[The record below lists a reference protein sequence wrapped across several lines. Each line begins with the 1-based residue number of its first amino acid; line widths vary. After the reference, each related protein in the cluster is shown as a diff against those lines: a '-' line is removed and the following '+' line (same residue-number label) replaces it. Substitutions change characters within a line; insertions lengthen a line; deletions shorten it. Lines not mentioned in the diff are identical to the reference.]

1 MLPVFLTRIQKP
13 RAVLFLAVC
22 LLVLLASSLSPTPA
36 AQVPNSRLAILP
48 ELETPVP
55 LCGTPRLIELR
66 DGFLAAT
73 LLPRGAG
80 LDFIQQPPILT
91 TSYTGR
97 VTIRDLGIV
106 ATSPP

>member
-36 AQVPNSRLAILP
+36 AHVPNSRLAILP

-66 DGFLAAT
+66 DSLLAAT
-73 LLPRGAG
+73 PLPRSQAH
-80 LDFIQQPPILT
+80 
-91 TSYTGR
+91 S
-97 VTIRDLGIV
+97 
-106 ATSPP
+106 